1 MLYILQRSVFADMA
15 QPEEGMTY
23 PHNVDVEPG
32 MPEGWYSIE
41 KQNGPKEHHIV
52 TMYADEVDPHRTH
65 QYTNLT
71 MGVRADDL

>member
-15 QPEEGMTY
+15 QPEE
-23 PHNVDVEPG
+23 G

-71 MGVRADDL
+71 MGVRADESQRPVSD